1 MLDPAAENELAAW
14 SPEWVASAI
23 LLATALVYVRG
34 WLRGERDRARLGAF
48 LGAIALLAIAIASPL
63 EALDDSYLSAHMTQH
78 FLLMMAAP
86 PLLLAGHPFVPFLA
100 RIAEGLGEARVEA
113 AARVARADGG
123 YRRWLTAP
131 PVAGVLFA
139 ASMIFWHI
147 PRLFELALA
156 SPFWHD
162 IEHATFFWGGI
173 LFWWPILES
182 KRWPRWVSI
191 PYLLFGDLINT
202 AVAAFFVFSGRVLYP
217 SYAAARV
224 SGLSALD
231 DQVLA
236 GLIMWVPGSIV
247 YLVPAFVITMRVSIG
262 RAGTLK
268 GRPIDLWSPIGYLYG
283 YRYRRLIEAMSRPT
297 DLVQGTLDLLI
308 LKILAL
314 QPMHGWAI
322 AERMKQMSK
331 DILQVGPGSLYP
343 ALHKLEKEGW
353 VEAEWSVNEAK
364 RRVKFYSITKEGRKR
379 LEQEAAGWKRLS
391 GAISSIVFVR

>member
-1 MLDPAAENELAAW
+1 VLESSAASELAAW

-23 LLATALVYVRG
+23 LLATALIYVRG
-34 WLRGERDRARLGAF
+34 WMRGERDRARLGGF
-48 LGAIALLAIAIASPL
+48 LGGIALLAIAIASPL

-86 PLLLAGHPFVPFLA
+86 PLLLAGHPFVPLLRGLP
-100 RIAEGLGEARVEA
+100 RIWVKRGLKPLFTSPLLRRA
-113 AARVARADGG
+113 AD
-123 YRRWLTAP
+123 WLTAP

-173 LFWWPILES
+173 LFWWPIIES
-182 KRWPRWVSI
+182 RRWPRWVSI
-191 PYLLFGDLINT
+191 PYLLFGDLLNT

-236 GLIMWVPGSIV
+236 GLIMWVPGSVI
-247 YLVPAFVITMRVSIG
+247 YLVPAFAITMRVV
-262 RAGTLK
+262 AGA
-268 GRPIDLWSPIGYLYG
+268 P
-283 YRYRRLIEAMSRPT
+283 
-297 DLVQGTLDLLI
+297 
-308 LKILAL
+308 
-314 QPMHGWAI
+314 
-322 AERMKQMSK
+322 ER
-331 DILQVGPGSLYP
+331 
-343 ALHKLEKEGW
+343 
-353 VEAEWSVNEAK
+353 
-364 RRVKFYSITKEGRKR
+364 
-379 LEQEAAGWKRLS
+379 
-391 GAISSIVFVR
+391 